1 MKIIISHDV
10 DHITVLEHRRDLIIP
25 KFILRNL
32 IEFGLGY
39 TSLFELTNRFKSIIK
54 NKWQNIEE
62 LAEFDKKNKVP
73 STFFIAVSN
82 GRNLSYSL
90 NDVKIWINRI
100 IQKGF
105 DIGIHGVIF
114 DEYAGIKR
122 EYKLFKKISKLD
134 RFGIRIHDIGKRPH
148 DIKLAL
154 ENLNLL
160 NRAQYIFSSN
170 FFQSGNPF
178 KVGNLWEFPI
188 HIMDGDIFGKN
199 RRWQNQTLEQAKQE
213 TKKSIQNSHADEIK
227 YFNILFHDGYFSESF
242 RTYREWY
249 YWFVDYCKKNR
260 FQFINY
266 KKAIKELE
274 NERNDKKKTFSE
286 LSI

>member
-1 MKIIISHDV
+1 MKVIISHDI
-10 DHITVLEHRRDLIIP
+10 DHITALEHKKDLIIP
-25 KFILRNL
+25 KFIVRNF

-39 TSLFELTNRFKSIIK
+39 ASIHELTNRLRSIIK
-54 NKWQNIEE
+54 NRWQNIEE
-62 LAEFDKKNKVP
+62 LMEFDKENKIP

-82 GRNLSYSL
+82 GRNLSYTL
-90 NDVKIWINRI
+90 NDAKIWVNKI

-105 DIGIHGVIF
+105 DIGIHGVVF

-148 DIKLAL
+148 DIKLTL

-160 NRAQYIFSSN
+160 NKAQYIFSSN

-213 TKKSIQNSHADEIK
+213 TEKSIQNSYANEIR

-242 RTYREWY
+242 KVYREWY
-249 YWFVDYCKKNR
+249 YWFIDYCKKSG
-260 FQFINY
+260 FQLVNY
-266 KKAIKELE
+266 RKAINELE
-274 NERNDKKKTFSE
+274 TEMESRNRTFSE
-286 LSI
+286 FSI